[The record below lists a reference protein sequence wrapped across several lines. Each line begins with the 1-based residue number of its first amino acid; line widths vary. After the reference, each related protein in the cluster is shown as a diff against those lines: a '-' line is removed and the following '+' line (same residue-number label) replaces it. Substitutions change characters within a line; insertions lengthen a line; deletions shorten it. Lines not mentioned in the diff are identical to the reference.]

1 MWITFVQAAL
11 RLLIVAV
18 GIFLYGSL
26 FNWIWNKMV
35 ADVVLIKL
43 KFKQCIGLFIVL
55 FFIIQFIKII
65 WGMS

>member
-1 MWITFVQAAL
+1 MWITFVQTAL
-11 RLLIVAV
+11 RLLIVAI